1 MKKQSLFFVLGIV
14 LIGIVLRSPFTAL
27 PTILGDIAQ
36 GLRVE
41 VSSLG
46 ILTSLPL
53 LMFALFSA
61 FASRL
66 AQKIGLEHLF
76 TYCLL
81 FLTIG
86 SVIRIFNLPLLYLGT
101 LIIGASIAIF
111 NVLLPSMIQANQPQK
126 ISLLT
131 TLYVTAMGVSTA
143 IASYLSVPI
152 TQASS
157 WKGLILV
164 LSFLCLV
171 TLLVWL
177 PNHHHNHYLEGK
189 KEKQVKENI
198 LKSKDVWAVI
208 IFGGLQSLLFYT
220 SMTWLPTIAISAG
233 ISNSDAALL
242 ASIFSLISIPFSM
255 TVPSLTTRLSDGRR
269 RIMLAIIS
277 IAGMT
282 GIAMLLYPT
291 NNFLYWLVVH
301 LLIGTACSALF
312 PYLMV
317 CFSLKTSSPEK
328 TAQLSGLAQT
338 GGYILAA
345 FGPTLFG
352 YSFELFQSWIPAVLA
367 LLVIDIIM
375 TVSLFMVDRADK
387 IL

>member
-14 LIGIVLRSPFTAL
+14 LIGTVLRSPFTAL

-36 GLRVE
+36 GLGVE

-81 FLTIG
+81 LLTVG

-152 TQASS
+152 TQDSS

-177 PNHHHNHYLEGK
+177 PNHRHNHHLESQ

-198 LKSKDVWAVI
+198 LKSKDVWAII

-220 SMTWLPTIAISAG
+220 SMTWLPTMAVSAG
-233 ISNSDAALL
+233 LSNSDAALL

-255 TVPSLTTRLSDGRR
+255 TVPSLTTRLSDDHR

-277 IAGMT
+277 FSGMT

-345 FGPTLFG
+345 FGPALFG

-375 TVSLFMVDRADK
+375 TISLFMVDRADK